1 MTDGSRGGPV
11 DRPSAGAPAG
21 SPAGSP
27 AEPSAEVRT
36 DDPADAR
43 FAPQVLVVGAAAR
56 DIATDDPRG
65 WRLGGGVAYS
75 ALTTARLGLQT
86 AALVGVDRDA
96 ATALELDLLRHA
108 GVVVHLVP
116 LERGPVFDNVETP
129 EGRIQV
135 GHESADPIPVEALP
149 DEWRTAP
156 AWILATVA
164 DELPPAWAEV
174 PDESALVAAGWQGML
189 REVVAGQRVR
199 RRPPGTSPIV
209 ARADLVGVSRD
220 DLGPDAPVSDLFR
233 FLHPGAT
240 LVLTQ
245 GDHGGL
251 VMTAGRD
258 GASAMYHYP
267 AIRSP
272 AIVDP
277 TGAGDV
283 FLAALLAARAEPRLV
298 GGRLDQRFDVLLAAA
313 VASLVLEGRGLLGV
327 PERSAVRRR
336 MTAGRQTA

>member
-1 MTDGSRGGPV
+1 MSDGPAAR
-11 DRPSAGAPAG
+11 SAAG
-21 SPAGSP
+21 DIAD
-27 AEPSAEVRT
+27 VRDT
-36 DDPADAR
+36 PR
-43 FAPQVLVVGAAAR
+43 IVVVGAAAR
-56 DIATDDPRG
+56 DIAPGDPRG

-75 ALTTARLGLQT
+75 ALTTARLGVPT
-86 AALVGVDRDA
+86 AALVGVDGA
-96 ATALELDLLRHA
+96 ASTAAELDLLRHA
-108 GVVVHLVP
+108 GVDIRIVE

-135 GHESADPIPVEALP
+135 GHERADPIPVDALP
-149 DEWRTAP
+149 AAWRTAP

-164 DELPPAWAEV
+164 DELPPAWADV
-174 PDESALVAAGWQGML
+174 PSEEALVAIGWQGLL

-199 RRPPGTSPIV
+199 RLPPGPSPIV

-220 DLGPDAPVSDLFR
+220 DLGPEAAVNDLFR
-233 FLHPGAT
+233 FLHPGST

-258 GASAMYHYP
+258 GPSAMYHYP
-267 AIRSP
+267 AVRSP
-272 AIVDP
+272 AVVDP

-298 GGRLDQRFDVLLAAA
+298 GGRIDKRFDVLLAAV
-313 VASLVLEGRGLLGV
+313 VASLVLEGQGMLGV

-336 MTAGRQTA
+336 MSAARQAS

>member
-1 MTDGSRGGPV
+1 MTDGSRAGQEG
-11 DRPSAGAPAG
+11 RPSGTVEASPANAGAAR
-21 SPAGSP
+21 A
-27 AEPSAEVRT
+27 
-36 DDPADAR
+36 DPGEG
-43 FAPQVLVVGAAAR
+43 PTIVVVGAAAR
-56 DIATDDPRG
+56 DVARDDPRG

-75 ALTTARLGLQT
+75 ALTTARLGVPT
-86 AALVGVDRDA
+86 AALVGVDGPG
-96 ATALELDLLRHA
+96 ATAAELDLLRNA
-108 GVVVHLVP
+108 GVDVRLVE

-129 EGRIQV
+129 EGRIQI
-135 GHESADPIPVEALP
+135 GHVRADPIPVNALP
-149 DEWRTAP
+149 AAWRGAP
-156 AWILATVA
+156 AWILAAVA

-174 PDESALVAAGWQGML
+174 PGDAALVAAGWQGLL

-199 RRPPGTSPIV
+199 RLPPGESPIV

-220 DLGPDAPVSDLFR
+220 DLGPAAAVDDLLR
-233 FLHPGAT
+233 FLRPGAT

-251 VMTAGRD
+251 VMTAGPD

-298 GGRLDQRFDVLLAAA
+298 GGRLDKRFDVLLAAA
-313 VASLVLEGRGLLGV
+313 VASLVLEGQGLLGV
-327 PERSAVRRR
+327 PHRSAVRRR
-336 MTAGRQTA
+336 MSAARQAV

>member
-1 MTDGSRGGPV
+1 MSDGPPGESATRV
-11 DRPSAGAPAG
+11 SAGTPAD
-21 SPAGSP
+21 S
-27 AEPSAEVRT
+27 
-36 DDPADAR
+36 PADASAGVR
-43 FAPQVLVVGAAAR
+43 PAPRVVVVGAAAR
-56 DIATDDPRG
+56 DIARDDPRG
-65 WRLGGGVAYS
+65 WRLGGGVTYS
-75 ALTTARLGLQT
+75 ALTTARLGLPT
-86 AALVGVDRDA
+86 AALVGVDEA
-96 ATALELDLLRHA
+96 ATTALELDLLRAA
-108 GVVVHLVP
+108 GVDVHLVE

-129 EGRIQV
+129 AGRIQV
-135 GHESADPIPVEALP
+135 GHERADPIPVARLP
-149 DEWRTAP
+149 AAWRTAP

-164 DELPPAWAEV
+164 DELPPAWADV
-174 PDESALVAAGWQGML
+174 PNEGALVAAGWQGLL

-199 RRPPGTSPIV
+199 RLPPGPSPIA

-220 DLGPDAPVSDLFR
+220 DLGPEEAVNDLFR
-233 FLHPGAT
+233 YLHPGAT

-251 VMTAGRD
+251 VMTAGQN
-258 GASAMYHYP
+258 GPSAMYHYP

-298 GGRLDQRFDVLLAAA
+298 GGRIDKRFDVLLAAA
-313 VASLVLEGRGLLGV
+313 VASLVLEGQGLLGD

-336 MTAGRQTA
+336 MSAARRAV

>member
-1 MTDGSRGGPV
+1 MTKGSRSEPT
-11 DRPSAGAPAG
+11 
-21 SPAGSP
+21 
-27 AEPSAEVRT
+27 AEPSA
-36 DDPADAR
+36 DPPADPPADPDVP
-43 FAPQVLVVGAAAR
+43 PQVVVVGAAAR
-56 DIATDDPRG
+56 DIAADDPRG

-75 ALTTARLGLQT
+75 ALTTARLGLPT
-86 AALVGVDRDA
+86 AAIVGVDRAA
-96 ATALELDLLRHA
+96 ATARELDLLRSA
-108 GVVVHLVP
+108 GVDVHTVQLD
-116 LERGPVFDNVETP
+116 RGPVFDNIETP

-135 GHESADPIPVEALP
+135 GHEGADPMPVEAVP
-149 DEWRTAP
+149 AAWRAAP

-164 DELPPAWAEV
+164 DELPDAWADV
-174 PDESALVAAGWQGML
+174 PGERALVAAGWQGLL
-189 REVVAGQRVR
+189 RDVVAGQQVR
-199 RRPPGTSPIV
+199 RRPAGPSPII

-220 DLGPDAPVSDLFR
+220 DLGPEAPVNDLFR
-233 FLHPGAT
+233 YLHPGAT

-251 VMTAGRD
+251 VMTAGPN
-258 GASAMYHYP
+258 GPAAMYHYP
-267 AIRSP
+267 AIRSA

-298 GGRLDQRFDVLLAAA
+298 GGRLDRRFDVLLAAA

-336 MTAGRQTA
+336 MSAARQTA